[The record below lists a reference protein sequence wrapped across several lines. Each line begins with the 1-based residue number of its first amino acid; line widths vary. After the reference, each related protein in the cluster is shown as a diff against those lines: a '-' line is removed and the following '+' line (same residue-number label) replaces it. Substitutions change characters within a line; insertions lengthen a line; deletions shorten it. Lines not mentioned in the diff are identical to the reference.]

1 MGGIIYAGEIGTI
14 IDIDMR
20 TNITGATNVTLI
32 VYKPDRTTD
41 VWLPVI
47 IGSRILRYKTMRGD
61 LVVGM
66 TQIQPR
72 LTLGSWTGNGDP
84 VLLEVHEPLSG

>member
-20 TNITGATNVTLI
+20 MNITAATDVTLI

-47 IGSRILRYKTMRGD
+47 IGSRILRYKTTRGD

-72 LTLGSWTGNGDP
+72 LTLGSWTGKGDP